1 MWAQGC
7 PVPENQPQKSL
18 VTSAGRA
25 ATHLLSPGIV
35 AARLRGD
42 ASETGGPEAVT
53 DLLDRLADVDVPPVP
68 TAPEF
73 TAGVRRKLHPR
84 LLAAH
89 VAGFALQALPW
100 AAVQFVGAV
109 LAVVRFSLTGSW
121 PRQRGAREEERR

>member
-1 MWAQGC
+1 
-7 PVPENQPQKSL
+7 

-25 ATHLLSPGIV
+25 ATHLLSPGIA

>member
-1 MWAQGC
+1 
-7 PVPENQPQKSL
+7 V
-18 VTSAGRA
+18 
-25 ATHLLSPGIV
+25 SPGIV

>member
-1 MWAQGC
+1 VAW
-7 PVPENQPQKSL
+7 PTDERPKIF
-18 VTSAGRA
+18 VTWLARP

-42 ASETGGPEAVT
+42 ARNPLLQADSM
-53 DLLDRLADVDVPPVP
+53 DLLESLAEVNVPPVP
-68 TAPEF
+68 EAPEF

-100 AAVQFVGAV
+100 AAVQFVGLV
-109 LAVVRFSLTGSW
+109 LAAVRFSVTGTW
-121 PRQRGAREEERR
+121 PKGPVAGRDGASRET